1 MLESLALIY
10 QKVPDFGKAVVVLLA
25 LMAIAFGLR
34 AWLDQRSIQRSIQA
48 FLSAIKL
55 AGTLAPN
62 EKERGLTLEAV
73 ERMREAS
80 TALGDIPKGWW
91 DAIHQEI
98 APYRS
103 PRQAET
109 FFLARVDGHEVDFS
123 GHTDVERDTVH
134 EYRWWSLDEL
144 DSLDATEVR
153 VYPAALGAELR
164 ALLGQVLRSG
174 PPLTPKDVGP

>member
-1 MLESLALIY
+1 M
-10 QKVPDFGKAVVVLLA
+10 
-25 LMAIAFGLR
+25 
-34 AWLDQRSIQRSIQA
+34 
-48 FLSAIKL
+48 
-55 AGTLAPN
+55 GTGAAQVGADALAPLA
-62 EKERGLTLEAV
+62 RSSGRVLVVDRV
-73 ERMREAS
+73 ERILLLRGSDSTDPGAGDWWFTPGGGLEPGESPEQAARRELREETGLDLADVGGPVWVR
-80 TALGDIPKGWW
+80 TAEFTFLGRR
-91 DAIHQEI
+91 
-98 APYRS
+98 Y
-103 PRQAET
+103 RQAET